1 MQKLEKNM
9 FENLRNVIEQVG
21 KDEGIDKK
29 ILIEALEDAMLT
41 VARKHYGFARDIEAK
56 FNEKTGAIELH
67 EFKTVIGDV
76 FDDEIE
82 ISLEEARK
90 LDPEAQEGDSMGFK
104 METGSLGRIAAQAA
118 KQVIIQ
124 KVREAKKDIVFKEY
138 INRKNEVVTGIVRKV
153 ERGDIIVDLGR
164 TEAIVPRREQIPN
177 EIYKPGDRIQGVITE
192 VHDIARGPQVV
203 ISRAD
208 ENYLIQLFKME
219 VPEIYEGIVTIK
231 AASREPGIRAKI
243 AVSSKDSD
251 VDPVGAC
258 VGMKGSR
265 VQSVVSNLRG
275 EKIDIVPFEEDPIQ
289 FVCNAIAPAEVSRI
303 RMNEAV
309 KQMELI
315 VQDDQLSL
323 AIGKKGQNVRLA
335 ARLTGWKLDIIS
347 ENEILRR
354 AEGGQIPLRHIPGIG
369 DANAEV
375 LKGLGFETAQQLLDA
390 DEEKLSSLPG
400 FSTDQIH
407 EIKDT
412 VLLYTEERA
421 KTLSTLKNFFR
432 HEVDSMEFIDSLD
445 DKHLEI
451 VKIPGIGLKLLRHL
465 KLSGIE
471 TLDELLKSSI
481 DDLATKL
488 ALTEDEASLIL
499 NTAKSFVEKRARM
512 SIDEKLKNLKA
523 LEQGILDMSLDE
535 QPEQEP
541 VAESR

>member
-1 MQKLEKNM
+1 VEKNM

-56 FNEKTGAIELH
+56 FNEKTGEIELH
-67 EFKTVIGDV
+67 EFKTVLADV

-90 LDPEAQEGDSMGFK
+90 LDPEVQEGDSMGFK
-104 METGSLGRIAAQAA
+104 METQSLGRIAAQAA

-219 VPEIYEGIVTIK
+219 VPEIYEGIVSIK
-231 AASREPGIRAKI
+231 TAAREPGVRAKI

-275 EKIDIVPFEEDPIQ
+275 EKIDIVPYEEDPIR

-303 RMNEAV
+303 RMNETA

-369 DANAEV
+369 DANSEV

-390 DEEKLSSLPG
+390 DDEKLATLPG

-432 HEVDSMEFIDSLD
+432 HDVENMEFLDSLD

-451 VKIPGIGLKLLRHL
+451 IKIPGIGLKLLRHL

-471 TLDELLKSSI
+471 TLDALLQTSVE
-481 DDLATKL
+481 DLATKL
-488 ALTEDEASLIL
+488 ALTEEEASLIL
-499 NTAKSFVEKRARM
+499 HTAKSFVEKRARM
-512 SIDEKLKNLKA
+512 TVEEKLKNLKG
-523 LEQGILDMSLDE
+523 LEQSILDMSLDE
-535 QPEQEP
+535 QPEQETV
-541 VAESR
+541 VAEGR

>member
-1 MQKLEKNM
+1 M
-9 FENLRNVIEQVG
+9 FENLKNVIEQVG

-29 ILIEALEDAMLT
+29 LLIEALEDAMLT
-41 VARKHYGFARDIEAK
+41 VARKHFGFARDIEAQY
-56 FNEKTGAIELH
+56 NEKTGEIELH
-67 EFKTVIGDV
+67 EFKMVVKDL

-82 ISLEEARK
+82 ISLDQAHK
-90 LDPEAQEGDSMGFK
+90 IDPDAQEGDSMGFK
-104 METGSLGRIAAQAA
+104 IDAHELGRIAAQAA

-138 INRKNEVVTGIVRKV
+138 AGRKGEVVTGIVRKI

-164 TEAIVPRREQIPN
+164 TEAIIPRREQIQN

-208 ENYLIQLFKME
+208 EEYLVKLFQME
-219 VPEIYEGIVTIK
+219 VPEIYEGIVSIK
-231 AASREPGIRAKI
+231 AAAREPGIRAKI
-243 AVSSKDSD
+243 AVASKDSD

-275 EKIDIVPFEEDPIQ
+275 EKIDIVPWDQDPIR

-303 RMNEAV
+303 RMNETSKA
-309 KQMELI
+309 MELI

-335 ARLTGWKLDIIS
+335 SRLTGWRLDIVS

-354 AEGGQIPLRHIPGIG
+354 AEGGQIPLRLIPGVG

-375 LKGLGFETAQQLLDA
+375 LAGLGFETAQTLLDA
-390 DEEKLSSLPG
+390 PEEKLSSLPA
-400 FSTDQIH
+400 FTSEQIH
-407 EIKDT
+407 DIKNR

-421 KTLSTLKNFFR
+421 KTLSTLKNHYR
-432 HEVDSMEFIDSLD
+432 HDVASMELIDSLD
-445 DKHLEI
+445 NRHLELI
-451 VKIPGIGLKLLRHL
+451 KVPGIGLRLVRHL
-465 KLSGIE
+465 RLSGIE
-471 TLDELLKSSI
+471 TLEDLLKTTKE
-481 DDLATKL
+481 DLASKL
-488 ALTEDEASLIL
+488 ALTEDESSLIL
-499 NTAKSFVEKRARM
+499 TTAKNFVEKRNAM
-512 SIDEKLKNLKA
+512 SVDERLKNLKS
-523 LEQGILDMSLDE
+523 LEQSILDDSLDE
-535 QPEQEP
+535 QPENE
-541 VAESR
+541 VATTDSSEARNIG

>member
-1 MQKLEKNM
+1 M
-9 FENLRNVIEQVG
+9 FENLKNVIEQVG

-56 FNEKTGAIELH
+56 YNEKTGEIELH
-67 EFKTVIGDV
+67 EFKTVVADL

-82 ISLEEARK
+82 ISTTEARK

-104 METGSLGRIAAQAA
+104 METESLGRIAAQMA

-138 INRKNEVVTGIVRKV
+138 ANRKGEVVTGIVRKV

-177 EIYKPGDRIQGVITE
+177 EIYKPGDRIQGVIVE

-208 ENYLIQLFKME
+208 ESYLIKLFEME
-219 VPEIYEGIVTIK
+219 VPEIYEGIVSIK
-231 AASREPGIRAKI
+231 AAAREPGIRAKI
-243 AVSSKDSD
+243 AVYSKDAD

-275 EKIDIVPFEEDPIQ
+275 EKIDIVPWEEETVR
-289 FVCNAIAPAEVSRI
+289 FVVNAIAPAEVSRI
-303 RMNEAV
+303 RMNEQA
-309 KQMELI
+309 KTMELI

-323 AIGKKGQNVRLA
+323 AIGKRGQNVRLA
-335 ARLTGWKLDIIS
+335 SKLTGWRLDIIS
-347 ENEILRR
+347 EAEILRR
-354 AEGGQIPLRHIPGIG
+354 AEGGQVPLRHIPGVG
-369 DANAEV
+369 EGNSEV

-390 DEEKLSSLPG
+390 NEEKLSSLPG
-400 FSTDQIH
+400 FSADRIR
-407 EIKDT
+407 EIRDC
-412 VLLYTEERA
+412 VLVYTEERA
-421 KTLSTLKNFFR
+421 KTLSTLKNHFR
-432 HEVDSMEFIDSLD
+432 HDVDTMEFIDSLD
-445 DKHLEI
+445 DRHLEI
-451 VKIPGIGLKLLRHL
+451 IKVPGIGLKLLRHL

-471 TLDELLKSSI
+471 TLDALVATSP

-488 ALTEDEASLIL
+488 ALTDEEAKLIL
-499 NTAKSFVEKRARM
+499 QTTKSWIEKRAKM
-512 SIDEKLKNLKA
+512 SAEEKLRNIKS
-523 LEQGILDMSLDE
+523 LESSILDMSLDE
-535 QPEQEP
+535 QPEPEMGAT
-541 VAESR
+541 AERTAS